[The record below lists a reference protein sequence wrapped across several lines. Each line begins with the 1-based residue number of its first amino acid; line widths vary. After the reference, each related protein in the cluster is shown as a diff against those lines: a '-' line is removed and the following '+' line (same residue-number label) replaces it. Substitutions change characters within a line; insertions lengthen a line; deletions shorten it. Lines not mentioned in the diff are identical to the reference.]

1 MNKMVVKG
9 FIFDIDDTLVDSKEV
24 HYQSWEYVLEKYKIS
39 IKKEDVIKEFG
50 NATNKIGLKFAN
62 GDIELGNKLANEK
75 TEHLISNINKIQPF
89 SGVNELFKR
98 IIENK
103 CTIAIASS
111 NFRKVIEAI
120 IKINNWDKFI
130 SVFVGIEDVANSK
143 PDPEMIL
150 KCIKKLNYPPKN
162 CVMIGDSLADI
173 QAGQAAKVKTIG
185 VLSKNKTYEYFEPCK
200 PNIILNS
207 IKDLINYIPLHL

>member
-111 NFRKVIEAI
+111 NSEKLLKQLSKLI
-120 IKINNWDKFI
+120 IGINL
-130 SVFVGIEDVANSK
+130 SVFLLV
-143 PDPEMIL
+143 L
-150 KCIKKLNYPPKN
+150 KSGEFKTRSRNDFKMYQKIKLSSKKL
-162 CVMIGDSLADI
+162 CDDWRFS
-173 QAGQAAKVKTIG
+173 
-185 VLSKNKTYEYFEPCK
+185 S
-200 PNIILNS
+200 
-207 IKDLINYIPLHL
+207 